1 MELYALG
8 ASLFSLI
15 QVFLVVYQITY
26 CSTQAQ
32 AARISL
38 VSLFGQV
45 GLIPSKLQILLF
57 HFDFTI

>member
-1 MELYALG
+1 MSLPHQINTLKVKVELYALV

-45 GLIPSKLQILLF
+45 SI
-57 HFDFTI
+57 